1 MNKTQLLESSIIIER
16 SNIQRINA
24 EILKLQT
31 EKLERLQQI
40 ADNYSEIDQ
49 IDRKKKQK
57 EEQKAYKAYNMSK

>member
-40 ADNYSEIDQ
+40 ADNYNKIDE
-49 IDRKKKQK
+49 IDRKKKEK
-57 EEQKAYKAYNMSK
+57 EEERMYKAYKIRQ